1 MGAARQGWG
10 GLKFVVA
17 GGVRWDLAVV
27 FWFARREAAPKRR
40 RLSLFLAMLVMFA
53 GMALLRY
60 FPDLLPRNGDREPHQ
75 MMIPVDR
82 WDWCWL
88 LLAILTG
95 WRCLRCVVQP
105 FSEFVQDAIR
115 QCLVSL
121 IIFDAAV
128 TVAVRGVGWGIVVV
142 ALIVPMTIVGRWSYS
157 T

>member
-1 MGAARQGWG
+1 
-10 GLKFVVA
+10 
-17 GGVRWDLAVV
+17 
-27 FWFARREAAPKRR
+27 
-40 RLSLFLAMLVMFA
+40 MLVMLA

-60 FPDLLPRNGDREPHQ
+60 FPDLFAAERHREPHQ
-75 MMIPVDR
+75 MMPADR

-128 TVAVRGVGWGIVVV
+128 TVAVRGVGWGIVV
-142 ALIVPMTIVGRWSYS
+142 AP
-157 T
+157 